1 MKKLFII
8 IVIFFLCSCAF
19 FYRLGVGV
27 GLEAA
32 RLENHNIIYLQG
44 GLSWDR
50 IFELKK
56 VREYLVEG
64 CYREAEV
71 ELDNR
76 IEMQEYVLS
85 ELVKMGDESLVSRL
99 ESEDPEYLEH
109 MMRYQKESGKVWV
122 NLECGPDD
130 DTEPSS

>member
-1 MKKLFII
+1 MKKLFFV
-8 IVIFFLCSCAF
+8 IVILFLCSCAF

-32 RLENHNIIYLQG
+32 HSENHSIIYVQG
-44 GLSWDR
+44 DLSWDR

-64 CYREAEV
+64 CYQEAEV

-76 IEMQEYVLS
+76 IEMQEYILS
-85 ELVKMGDESLVSRL
+85 ELIKMGDESLVSRL
-99 ESEDPEYLEH
+99 KIEDPEYLEY
-109 MMRYQKESGKVWV
+109 MMRYQKEAGKVWV